1 MPSCLV
7 SLKVFRNHLSF
18 SSPRHIRTK
27 NIHIKPTC
35 KKKKKKGNAQN
46 ENHYVSEVDMNW
58 LKTSLQYEI
67 WKAKIEWS
75 S

>member
-27 NIHIKPTC
+27 KYTLNQRA
-35 KKKKKKGNAQN
+35 KKKKKGNAQN
-46 ENHYVSEVDMNW
+46 ENHYVSEVDMN
-58 LKTSLQYEI
+58 
-67 WKAKIEWS
+67 
-75 S
+75 